1 MGRQVLTSPLHSH
14 SLAQAQACM
23 IADSIHRNAFAF
35 CVLRLAFCLCLCWCI
50 QTETALLFW
59 GTAESDWRLL
69 CFVLLCVERRLCTI
83 SLPLNREDRLKW
95 QDGFQS

>member
-1 MGRQVLTSPLHSH
+1 
-14 SLAQAQACM
+14 M
-23 IADSIHRNAFAF
+23 IRVRRFVQSEWE
-35 CVLRLAFCLCLCWCI
+35 CWCI

-83 SLPLNREDRLKW
+83 GLPLNREDRLKW